1 MESSSFVML
10 RKMHFIFY
18 SAQGTCVKIT
28 LYLMTAMKM
37 RMRSSST
44 MMLLVRQLQR
54 ERAAFAF
61 PFGGNNASTE
71 MGYAGRRVSG
81 SGSGSGHYAG
91 KTVESVGVAAFV
103 ATPIVVVV
111 VASTVHVINFMSA

>member
-1 MESSSFVML
+1 
-10 RKMHFIFY
+10 
-18 SAQGTCVKIT
+18 
-28 LYLMTAMKM
+28 
-37 RMRSSST
+37 
-44 MMLLVRQLQR
+44 MMLLERQLQR

-111 VASTVHVINFMSA
+111 AASTVHVINFMSA